1 MKQNLKVLTIG
12 NSFTDSLSAF
22 WQQVVESAGCEL
34 LFERANHGGCEL
46 HRHWDYISNEERDHV
61 YRMYQ
66 NYTAKM
72 REILARE
79 PWDVV
84 TIQQASHFSWRA
96 ETMQPFAGYIYDY
109 VKKHAPQAE
118 VVIQQ
123 TWAYRADDP
132 RIRPGG
138 VWEISEW
145 FSETC
150 RKRGIAV
157 QPGMYHIDQTGMYDA
172 LTAAYRKLARELN
185 CRIIPTGFAVQL
197 ARKSQKDL
205 FPNYDPELMHTLR
218 WPDLPPQASE
228 HLRIH
233 CSPHIQHM
241 IIGQLLPQ
249 IKGNALIQKA

>member
-96 ETMQPFAGYIYDY
+96 ETMQPFAGYIS
-109 VKKHAPQAE
+109 PSLRNL
-118 VVIQQ
+118 
-123 TWAYRADDP
+123 AYRHPAKKP
-132 RIRPGG
+132 
-138 VWEISEW
+138 
-145 FSETC
+145 
-150 RKRGIAV
+150 
-157 QPGMYHIDQTGMYDA
+157 
-172 LTAAYRKLARELN
+172 L
-185 CRIIPTGFAVQL
+185 
-197 ARKSQKDL
+197 
-205 FPNYDPELMHTLR
+205 
-218 WPDLPPQASE
+218 
-228 HLRIH
+228 
-233 CSPHIQHM
+233 
-241 IIGQLLPQ
+241 
-249 IKGNALIQKA
+249 